1 MVTGVIPGR
10 RAEEERIVTAIQEAG
25 VRLLGAEK
33 IETTVDFRPWDG
45 RFPAS
50 LFVMIFGDTDVPW
63 WHAT

>member
-1 MVTGVIPGR
+1 VVTGVTPGR

-25 VRLLGAEK
+25 VRLLNAEE

-50 LFVMIFGDTDVPW
+50 FS
-63 WHAT
+63 